1 TYQYVTTKYEKNKHF
16 IDDKR
21 YFCRRRKGID
31 SRFRGNDNGRTFS
44 AISYNLLDYLY
55 RFVDNI

>member
-1 TYQYVTTKYEKNKHF
+1 LTYQYVTTKYEKNKHF

-44 AISYNLLDYLY
+44 AISIFFLAIGHIYY
-55 RFVDNI
+55 I